1 MGRNISI
8 QERRNFPVLRLILL
22 GLPASMRNAALILA
36 LVTIFASPAA
46 ASRRLVATDVKTA
59 AVPSGGR
66 IVISNDDQF
75 LSVRQVDGQVAR
87 TLVRLRA
94 TRPARKPGSVY
105 DSSAAIHTVVPVYL
119 AAIIEEAGRRHGIDP
134 RLVAAVARR
143 ESRFQRTALSPVGAM
158 GIMQLMPR
166 TARSLGVID
175 AFDARQNIFG
185 GAKYLRMLLDTF
197 RGDLDLTLA
206 AYNAGPGAVQKH
218 RGIPPYRETID
229 YVAAIRRDYEAS
241 LR

>member
-1 MGRNISI
+1 MKR
-8 QERRNFPVLRLILL
+8 FAFALTVLI
-22 GLPASMRNAALILA
+22 AFAA
-36 LVTIFASPAA
+36 PAA
-46 ASRRLVATDVKTA
+46 ASRRLVASDMKGA
-59 AVPSGGR
+59 AVPNGGK
-66 IVISNDDQF
+66 IVISNDEKS
-75 LSVRQVDGQVAR
+75 LSAEQRNGKVAK
-87 TLVRLRA
+87 TLVRMRA
-94 TRPARKPGSVY
+94 TRPLRQQPSVY
-105 DSSAAIHTVVPVYL
+105 NSGAAINTAVPVYL
-119 AAIIEEAGRRHGIDP
+119 AAIIEDAARENGIDP

-166 TARSLGVID
+166 TARSLGVMD
-175 AFDARQNIFG
+175 AYDARQNIFG
-185 GAKYLRMLLDTF
+185 GAKYLRKLLDTF

-218 RGIPPYRETID
+218 RGIPPYRETIA

>member
-1 MGRNISI
+1 MKR
-8 QERRNFPVLRLILL
+8 FAFALTVLI
-22 GLPASMRNAALILA
+22 AFAA
-36 LVTIFASPAA
+36 PAA
-46 ASRRLVATDVKTA
+46 ASRRLVASDMKGA
-59 AVPSGGR
+59 AVPNGGK
-66 IVISNDDQF
+66 IVISNDEKS
-75 LSVRQVDGQVAR
+75 LSAEQRNGKVAK
-87 TLVRLRA
+87 TLVRMRA
-94 TRPARKPGSVY
+94 TRPLRQQPSVY
-105 DSSAAIHTVVPVYL
+105 HSGAAINTAVPVYL
-119 AAIIEEAGRRHGIDP
+119 AAIIEDAARENGIDP

-166 TARSLGVID
+166 TARSLGVMD
-175 AFDARQNIFG
+175 AYDARQNIFG
-185 GAKYLRMLLDTF
+185 GAKYLRKLLDTF

-218 RGIPPYRETID
+218 RGIPPYRETIA

>member
-1 MGRNISI
+1 MKR
-8 QERRNFPVLRLILL
+8 
-22 GLPASMRNAALILA
+22 LA
-36 LVTIFASPAA
+36 LALTVLIAFAAPAA
-46 ASRRLVATDVKTA
+46 ASRRLVAADMKGA
-59 AVPSGGR
+59 AVPNGGK
-66 IVISNDDQF
+66 IVISNDEKSLTAEQKN
-75 LSVRQVDGQVAR
+75 GKVAR
-87 TLVRLRA
+87 TLVRMRA
-94 TRPARKPGSVY
+94 TRPLRQQASVY
-105 DSSAAIHTVVPVYL
+105 NSGAAINTVVPVYL
-119 AAIIEEAGRRHGIDP
+119 AAIIEDAARENGIDP

-166 TARSLGVID
+166 TARSLGVMD
-175 AFDARQNIFG
+175 AYDARQNIFG

-218 RGIPPYRETID
+218 RGVPPYRETRD
-229 YVAAIRRDYEAS
+229 YVVAIRRDYEAS

>member
-1 MGRNISI
+1 
-8 QERRNFPVLRLILL
+8 
-22 GLPASMRNAALILA
+22 MRNAALTLIL
-36 LVTIFASPAA
+36 LVVFASPAA
-46 ASRRLVATDVKTA
+46 ASRRLVAADMKGA
-59 AVPSGGR
+59 AVPSGGG
-66 IVISNDDQF
+66 IVISNDEHS
-75 LSVRQVDGQVAR
+75 LSARQVDGQAAR
-87 TLVRLRA
+87 TLVRLQA
-94 TRPARKPGSVY
+94 TPKPKRQGSVY
-105 DSSAAIHTVVPVYL
+105 DSAAAINTVVPVYV
-119 AAIIEEAGRRHGIDP
+119 AGIIEEAARQHGIDP

-166 TARSLGVID
+166 TARSLGVLD
-175 AFDARQNIFG
+175 AFDPRQNIFG

>member
-1 MGRNISI
+1 MKR
-8 QERRNFPVLRLILL
+8 
-22 GLPASMRNAALILA
+22 LA
-36 LVTIFASPAA
+36 LALTVLIAFAAPAA
-46 ASRRLVATDVKTA
+46 ASRRLVAADMKGA
-59 AVPSGGR
+59 AVPNGGK
-66 IVISNDDQF
+66 IVISNDEKSLTAEQKN
-75 LSVRQVDGQVAR
+75 GKVAR
-87 TLVRLRA
+87 TLVRMRA
-94 TRPARKPGSVY
+94 TRPLRQQASVY
-105 DSSAAIHTVVPVYL
+105 NSGAAINTVVPVYL
-119 AAIIEEAGRRHGIDP
+119 AAIIEDAARENGIDP

-166 TARSLGVID
+166 TARSLGVMD
-175 AFDARQNIFG
+175 AYDARQNVFG

-218 RGIPPYRETID
+218 RGIPPYRETRD
-229 YVAAIRRDYEAS
+229 YVVAIRRDYEAS